1 MEVNSKPRPEVESAK
16 PASKRAKQSAAKQEV
31 KNGPPAEE
39 EKKKEE
45 AKSVPPKRDIMP
57 YP

>member
-1 MEVNSKPRPEVESAK
+1 MNSKPRPEVKSTK
-16 PASKRAKQSAAKQEV
+16 PASKRAKQSTPKVDE

-45 AKSVPPKRDIMP
+45 VKSVLPKRDIMP